1 MQALHINGNDLTLEA
16 VREVAQPDV
25 RRPVLLDPDAREA
38 VNRARAVVDTLVANN
53 RISYAI
59 TTGVGKL
66 SDVHI
71 VGDQVR
77 ELQINLVR
85 SHAVGVGEP
94 LSIPDTRAMMLLRA
108 NSLAKGNSGI
118 RGISIDT
125 ICEMLN
131 RGVTP
136 MVPSQGSVGA
146 SGDLAPLAH
155 LALALIGEGECLDEK
170 GGRIPSAEALKRA
183 QIKPLVLEA
192 KEAVSL
198 INGTQAMLAIG
209 ILMVLAAET
218 LVDTADVIGAM
229 ACDALKG
236 TNVAFDE
243 RIQKARPHAGQI
255 RTAAN
260 LRRLL
265 EQSQIRDSH
274 RDCGRVQDAYSL
286 RCIPQVHG
294 AVRDTLAHC
303 RSVFETETN
312 SAVDNPLVFVK
323 NPKAMDGEGDVLSGG
338 NFHGEPLAFALDFLA
353 IALSALAGISE
364 RRLERMVNPALS
376 EGLPPFLAPGAGMNS
391 GFMMP
396 QVTAAALVSE
406 NKVLSHPASVD
417 SITTSGNKEDFVS
430 MGMTAASKLKRVVE
444 NTRNTLAIEA
454 MAAAQAIDFLAP
466 LKTSKPLQQAHAAIR
481 AVCATMEKDRVMYRG
496 FRTHCEFDC
505 ERQAGRRS
513 ALNILTKIC
522 PLEICHHDHELA
534 EGKGPATRFS
544 PTPRCLMRSRRERIA
559 VYSHP
564 LSALDSPRFN
574 ASPPRG
580 APELSAFSP

>member
-1 MQALHINGNDLTLEA
+1 MLLQALHINGNDLTLEA
-16 VREVAQPDV
+16 VREVAV
-25 RRPVLLDPDAREA
+25 EKRPVILEPSAREA

-53 RISYAI
+53 KTSYAI

-71 VGDQVR
+71 AGDQVR
-77 ELQINLVR
+77 ELQVNLVR

-94 LSIPDTRAMMLLRA
+94 LAVPDTRAMMLLRA
-108 NSLAKGNSGI
+108 NSLAKGNSGVRAI
-118 RGISIDT
+118 TIDT

-155 LALALIGEGECLDEK
+155 LALALIGEGECIKEDAHGTNIL
-170 GGRIPSAEALKRA
+170 RANIPSAEALKRA

-209 ILMVLAAET
+209 TLMLLAAET

-243 RIQKARPHAGQI
+243 RIQNARPHAGQI

-265 EQSQIRDSH
+265 DQSEIRDSH

-303 RSVFETETN
+303 RRVFETETN

-323 NPKAMDGEGDVLSGG
+323 NPKATDGEGDVISGG

-406 NKVLSHPASVD
+406 NKVLAHPASVD

-430 MGMTAASKLKRVVE
+430 MGMTAANKLKRVVE
-444 NTRNTLAIEA
+444 NTRNALAIEA

-466 LKTSKPLQQAHAAIR
+466 LKPSKPLQRAHAAIR
-481 AVCATMEKDRVMYRG
+481 AVCATMEKDRVMYQDFARISDLIASG
-496 FRTHCEFDC
+496 
-505 ERQAGRRS
+505 
-513 ALNILTKIC
+513 K
-522 PLEICHHDHELA
+522 LA
-534 EGKGPATRFS
+534 ELVR
-544 PTPRCLMRSRRERIA
+544 
-559 VYSHP
+559 
-564 LSALDSPRFN
+564 
-574 ASPPRG
+574 
-580 APELSAFSP
+580 

>member
-1 MQALHINGNDLTLEA
+1 VKALHINGNDLTLEA
-16 VREVAQPDV
+16 VREVAYPGN
-25 RRPVLLDPDAREA
+25 RRAVLLDPDARAA
-38 VNRARAVVDTLVANN
+38 VDRARAVVDALVAGNKT
-53 RISYAI
+53 SYAI

-71 VGDQVR
+71 AGDQVR

-94 LSIPDTRAMMLLRA
+94 LSIAETRAMMLLRA
-108 NSLAKGNSGI
+108 NSLAKGNSGVRAI
-118 RGISIDT
+118 VIDT

-155 LALALIGEGECLDEK
+155 LALALIGEGECINEK
-170 GGRIPSAEALKRA
+170 GVRIPSAEAMKHA
-183 QIKPLVLEA
+183 EIAPLTLEA

-198 INGTQAMLAIG
+198 INGTQAMLAVG
-209 ILMVLAAET
+209 TLMLLAAET
-218 LVDTADVIGAM
+218 LVDSADVIGAM

-236 TNVAFDE
+236 TIVAFDE
-243 RIQKARPHAGQI
+243 RIQKARPHAGQSKS
-255 RTAAN
+255 AAN

-265 EQSQIRDSH
+265 EPSEIRDSH

-294 AVRDTLAHC
+294 AVRDTLSHC
-303 RSVFETETN
+303 RAIFETETN

-376 EGLPPFLAPGAGMNS
+376 EGLPPFLSPGTGMNS

-406 NKVLSHPASVD
+406 NKVLAHPASVD
-417 SITTSGNKEDFVS
+417 SITTSGNKEDYVS
-430 MGMTAASKLKRVVE
+430 MGMTAANKLRKVME

-454 MAAAQAIDFLAP
+454 MAAAQAIDLLAP

-481 AVCATMEKDRVMYRG
+481 EVCATMEKDRAMYLDFTRIAELIASG
-496 FRTHCEFDC
+496 
-505 ERQAGRRS
+505 
-513 ALNILTKIC
+513 K
-522 PLEICHHDHELA
+522 LA
-534 EGKGPATRFS
+534 EVVR
-544 PTPRCLMRSRRERIA
+544 
-559 VYSHP
+559 
-564 LSALDSPRFN
+564 
-574 ASPPRG
+574 
-580 APELSAFSP
+580 

>member
-1 MQALHINGNDLTLEA
+1 M
-16 VREVAQPDV
+16 REVAHLDV

-38 VNRARAVVDTLVANN
+38 VGRARAVVDALVANN
-53 RISYAI
+53 KVSYAI

-66 SDVHI
+66 SDVRI
-71 VGDQVR
+71 AGEQIR

-94 LSIPDTRAMMLLRA
+94 LSVPETRAMMLLRA
-108 NSLAKGNSGI
+108 ASLSKGHSGVRAVI
-118 RGISIDT
+118 IDT
-125 ICEMLN
+125 LCEMLN

-136 MVPSQGSVGA
+136 FVPSQGSVGA

-155 LALALIGEGECLDEK
+155 LALALIGEGECFDEK
-170 GGRIPSAEALKRA
+170 GARIPSAEALKRA

-192 KEAVSL
+192 KESISL
-198 INGTQAMLAIG
+198 INGTQAMLAVG
-209 ILMVLAAET
+209 TLSLLAAET
-218 LVDTADVIGAM
+218 LNDSADVIGAM
-229 ACDALKG
+229 VCDALKG
-236 TNVAFDE
+236 TDVAYDE
-243 RIQKARPHAGQI
+243 RIHKARPHAGQMK
-255 RTAAN
+255 TAAN

-265 EQSQIRDSH
+265 EGSQIRDSH

-303 RSVFETETN
+303 RAVFETEAN

-323 NPKAMDGEGDVLSGG
+323 NAKAADGEGDVISGG

-353 IALSALAGISE
+353 IALCALAGISE
-364 RRLERMVNPALS
+364 RRIERLVNPALS
-376 EGLPPFLAPGAGMNS
+376 EGLPPFLAPGAGLNS

-406 NKVLSHPASVD
+406 NKVLAHPASVD
-417 SITTSGNKEDFVS
+417 SITTSGNKEDYVS
-430 MGMTAASKLKRVVE
+430 MGMTAAIKLKKIVE

-481 AVCATMEKDRVMYRG
+481 AVCPTMEKDRVMYQD
-496 FRTHCEFDC
+496 FASIAEMIA
-505 ERQAGRRS
+505 AGKVAE
-513 ALNILTKIC
+513 AL
-522 PLEICHHDHELA
+522 
-534 EGKGPATRFS
+534 R
-544 PTPRCLMRSRRERIA
+544 
-559 VYSHP
+559 
-564 LSALDSPRFN
+564 
-574 ASPPRG
+574 
-580 APELSAFSP
+580 